1 MLQSSSA
8 VIEIIRILCDINH
21 IAIPFLSFGSLGL
34 EPLGACWSLPTKKNN
49 VVILT
54 EIIHNV
60 LTLMK
65 LLWKIKLF
73 LLFFVTVYSS
83 ASWHNCQKTTL
94 QEDTKLFRRKY
105 KPFMYTHKT
114 NYNIIQVVMKDL
126 TIFILW
132 VLRTG
137 ATGSLIFTS

>member
-34 EPLGACWSLPTKKNN
+34 EPLGACWSLPSEKNN

-54 EIIHNV
+54 EIIHTV

-65 LLWKIKLF
+65 LL
-73 LLFFVTVYSS
+73 
-83 ASWHNCQKTTL
+83 
-94 QEDTKLFRRKY
+94 
-105 KPFMYTHKT
+105 
-114 NYNIIQVVMKDL
+114 
-126 TIFILW
+126 
-132 VLRTG
+132 
-137 ATGSLIFTS
+137 